1 MRTALMRRLAGLV
14 VTLFLASAA
23 IFTLADLLP
32 GDPAAIMLG
41 TSARPD
47 TLKIL
52 RAEMGLDRPAPIRY
66 AAWLGGALSGNLGAS
81 VTYGVP
87 VSGLIAD
94 RLGVTLP
101 LTGLAI
107 LISTVLALPLG
118 AAAAA
123 RRGGILD
130 AGAALFAQGAIAVP
144 NFWIGLLLV
153 LLFAVSLGW
162 LPANGFPGWG
172 QGALPALRALALPAV
187 SLGLPQAGVMT
198 RVVRTAVLDVLHED
212 FVRTA
217 RAKGLSRRAA
227 LLRHALPNALPPI
240 VTILGLQLSFLV
252 AGSVLIENVFDLPGL
267 GRLATQ
273 AFAQRDL
280 VVVEDVVLFFAA
292 VVIVVNFAVDLLQLA
307 LDPRLRTTA

>member
-1 MRTALMRRLAGLV
+1 MRALLLRRLAGLL
-14 VTLFLASAA
+14 VTLLLASGA
-23 IFTLADLLP
+23 IFALADLLP
-32 GDPAAIMLG
+32 GDPAAVMLG

-47 TLKIL
+47 TLKAL
-52 RAEMGLDRPAPIRY
+52 RSQMGLDRPAPVRY
-66 AAWLGGALSGNLGAS
+66 AAWLGGALTGRLGNS

-87 VSGLIAD
+87 VTGLIAD
-94 RLGVTLP
+94 RLAVTLP

-107 LISTVLALPLG
+107 LISTALALPLG
-118 AAAAA
+118 IAAAA
-123 RRGGILD
+123 RRGGFIDL
-130 AGAALFAQGAIAVP
+130 AATLFAQATIAVP
-144 NFWIGLLLV
+144 NFWVGVLLV
-153 LLFAVSLGW
+153 LLFAVRLGW
-162 LPANGFPGWG
+162 LPANGFPGWHG
-172 QGALPALRALALPAV
+172 GALPALRALALPAI

-198 RVVRTAVLDVLHED
+198 RVARAALLDVLHED

-252 AGSVLIENVFDLPGL
+252 AGSILVENVFDLPGL

-292 VVIVVNFAVDLLQLA
+292 VVIVASFAVDLLQLA
-307 LDPRLRTTA
+307 LDPRLRTVA